1 MARNQADKAS
11 LLHSSMHNC
20 FQSLHRTTSGA
31 PGCSTGREQF
41 CGVCGPQ
48 SYLWKTVMQAFPL
61 HQFAFYLRG
70 RARKPIWCSPV
81 SEALPAPVHFPS
93 ASDLRPQAQDLVS
106 HRTGAKGN
114 HTVPF
119 LLLILPSSPRYGQ
132 CQSFSRTVYKHTR
145 VHMTHLKCR
154 GTVIVCR

>member
-31 PGCSTGREQF
+31 LHEQF
-41 CGVCGPQ
+41 CRICGPQ

-70 RARKPIWCSPV
+70 RARKPVWCSLV
-81 SEALPAPVHFPS
+81 SEAFPAPAHFPS
-93 ASDLRPQAQDLVS
+93 ASDLRPQAQGLTS
-106 HRTGAKGN
+106 HRTGAKDN

-132 CQSFSRTVYKHTR
+132 CQSFSRTYAG
-145 VHMTHLKCR
+145 THDSS
-154 GTVIVCR
+154 